1 MSDKQDWPEESL
13 SVTKSPLSRAN
24 RVVRQILRLS
34 MMVGFFVLFMAV
46 VTSPVLVYLLS
57 DFETLAVVLGL
68 NLIAL
73 SILHLASEVT

>member
-1 MSDKQDWPEESL
+1 MSDKQDWPEDSL
-13 SVTKSPLSRAN
+13 SVTESPLSRAN